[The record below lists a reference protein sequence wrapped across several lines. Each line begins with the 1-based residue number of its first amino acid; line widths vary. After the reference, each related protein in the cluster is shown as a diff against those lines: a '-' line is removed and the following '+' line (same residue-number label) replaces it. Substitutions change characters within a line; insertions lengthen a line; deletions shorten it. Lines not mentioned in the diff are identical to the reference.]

1 MQKFS
6 ENVKKRNAIWKKSDK
21 KSIANQKR
29 VFILFF
35 LQAIE
40 NSDSFPWEGEAS
52 FMNQQF
58 CCRYMALRT

>member
-29 VFILFF
+29 VFIL
-35 LQAIE
+35 
-40 NSDSFPWEGEAS
+40 SFGRLSKTVIISLWEGEAS

-58 CCRYMALRT
+58 CCRYMALMT